1 MKDSCIVHEAMTGV
15 NQQSPSRKDR
25 ARATRMRIVRSA
37 HQMFVERGYEPSTMA
52 SIAQAA
58 GVAVQTVYFVFHTK
72 AELLQ
77 EVCRTAVLG
86 ENARPPD
93 EQTWYRELERETDAA
108 ELLTRF
114 VKNIAPIAERTAPIS
129 AVIREVRDPEA
140 LEVYHE
146 SERHRREAYRHTI
159 RLLARDGRLRP
170 DLDEERATEI
180 LMFLAG
186 PQSFLTLVREYG
198 WPLDTWVTWTAA
210 VLIEQL
216 L

>member
-1 MKDSCIVHEAMTGV
+1 MAAV
-15 NQQSPSRKDR
+15 SPQPLTRKER
-25 ARATRMRIVRSA
+25 ARATRRRIVRSA
-37 HQMFVERGYEPSTMA
+37 HRLFVENGYEPTTMA

-86 ENARPPD
+86 EDQIPPE
-93 EQTWYRELERETDAA
+93 EQAWYRDLGREADGAA
-108 ELLTRF
+108 LLRRF
-114 VKNIAPIAERTAPIS
+114 VENIAPIAGRTAPIS
-129 AVIREVRDPEA
+129 AVIREVRDPDA
-140 LEVYHE
+140 LAVYHE
-146 SERHRREAYRHTI
+146 SERRRRDAYRGVI
-159 RLLARDGRLRP
+159 RLFARDGRLRP

-186 PQSFLTLVREYG
+186 PQSFLVLVHEYG
-198 WPLDTWVTWTAA
+198 WPVSSWLAWTVG
-210 VLIEQL
+210 VLADQL